1 MRAGLIVFGLCY
13 IGYMI
18 SLYNFC
24 DKYLN
29 HFKLDKKIF
38 ILLASVIEATANLN
52 GSVGTSYI
60 LNVIFCH
67 VLFTGLLFIA
77 VSDSAMKK
85 IFAALVLIAVKTL
98 VWDFSYSFFSCIAL
112 IFQNQIA
119 GGQAVCIKPWQ
130 NSIIG
135 AAAYVL
141 IILVQTIL
149 QKKLVSVFDSKINSW
164 YLMASLL
171 LVCIIAL
178 MDIVN
183 WGASSGI
190 MVAANVRRAAY
201 ENLYFNQ
208 IFSHIGICLL
218 CVLTACIAGGFL
230 FFMNKIYM
238 EQRQKERYHA
248 QIHFYKMLN
257 EQYLQMERLRHD
269 MKNHILS
276 LYGLWKGNEWDKIG
290 DYLAAMA
297 ESGGINENDE
307 VTGSKA
313 VDALL
318 YEKKK
323 QAVQKN
329 ISFTTD
335 VNIPKE
341 CTIDEFDLCVL
352 FGNILDNAINEC
364 SSTDKLSSPF
374 VNIMSHKVKKCLL
387 IAASNSTNMKSKK
400 ELKKGIGYL
409 NIEETIRKYN
419 GTLQIK
425 VEDYQFEVDILLPFS
440 SGYNTKQTS

>member
-1 MRAGLIVFGLCY
+1 
-13 IGYMI
+13 
-18 SLYNFC
+18 
-24 DKYLN
+24 
-29 HFKLDKKIF
+29 
-38 ILLASVIEATANLN
+38 
-52 GSVGTSYI
+52 
-60 LNVIFCH
+60 
-67 VLFTGLLFIA
+67 
-77 VSDSAMKK
+77 
-85 IFAALVLIAVKTL
+85 
-98 VWDFSYSFFSCIAL
+98 
-112 IFQNQIA
+112 
-119 GGQAVCIKPWQ
+119 
-130 NSIIG
+130 
-135 AAAYVL
+135 
-141 IILVQTIL
+141 
-149 QKKLVSVFDSKINSW
+149 
-164 YLMASLL
+164 MASLL

-313 VDALL
+313 
-318 YEKKK
+318 
-323 QAVQKN
+323 
-329 ISFTTD
+329 
-335 VNIPKE
+335 
-341 CTIDEFDLCVL
+341 
-352 FGNILDNAINEC
+352 GR
-364 SSTDKLSSPF
+364 
-374 VNIMSHKVKKCLL
+374 
-387 IAASNSTNMKSKK
+387 
-400 ELKKGIGYL
+400 
-409 NIEETIRKYN
+409 ET
-419 GTLQIK
+419 
-425 VEDYQFEVDILLPFS
+425 
-440 SGYNTKQTS
+440 